1 MNTDLQTQ
9 KLDGESSDNTQP
21 GVGQAVR
28 EKPRNG
34 LPGLKHWTYDLRSGF
49 MVAMVSLP
57 FSMGIAITSGAP
69 PISGVISAI
78 IAGFML
84 PFLGGSYVTISG
96 PAAGL
101 APALFSGMIA
111 LATAEVGKEVAAGKT
126 TQELLQIGYPLVLVA
141 ISIAGVLQIVLARL
155 KVARLSAIFPA
166 AAIEGMLAAI
176 GLIIMVKQLPLLF
189 GVDFE
194 AHHFWGMIVE
204 IPEHV
209 GEIYVPAMVTGLG
222 CTAALF
228 ILNVL
233 PFKFL
238 KVMPPPVWVF
248 IAGSFVFQMIF
259 HIPNGQFTHEQREAS
274 ELMKRQLTP
283 EHQALVVRLDDELQ
297 ADLGTQELTP
307 EERSAISS
315 LHVQLETELR
325 NSELS
330 NEQLAAIQRLKKEL
344 TPDQIKAYQELPHL
358 GYCINIPENPL
369 GAIHLPH
376 YDRIVKHPRTW
387 IVLAY
392 VVFVLLLID
401 ATESLATIVAV
412 DKLDPY
418 KRRSDPDGTLQA
430 MGGCNVASS
439 VVGGLTIIPGI
450 VKSTANIIGGGR
462 TLWAN
467 FFNAIMLL
475 VFMFLARP
483 LINQVPLAVL
493 AAILIFVGWKL
504 CGPKVWKHTAA
515 IGIEQLAV
523 FLVTLIVTVSTDLLI
538 GIFVGVLLK
547 LLMGLSLIGLATRLG
562 KANGNGD
569 TKRSVFARL
578 IDVFRNPVTRKEQ
591 DEDSAYSVYFDR
603 PLHCFNLFHVIRELQ
618 QVPRDATTLRL
629 HFSPL
634 ANVIDH
640 TTVET
645 VLHYLEDY
653 KLNGVTIDLIGWED
667 FVPLSDHHAAIR
679 MRLAERQQTELTA
692 AL

>member
-1 MNTDLQTQ
+1 MNTNPQTSHPNDALNDSATPNSVQ
-9 KLDGESSDNTQP
+9 SVT
-21 GVGQAVR
+21 

-34 LPGLKHWTYDLRSGF
+34 LGGLKHWTYDLRSGF

-69 PISGVISAI
+69 PITGVISAI
-78 IAGFML
+78 IAGLLL

-101 APALFSGMIA
+101 APALYSGMIA

-141 ISIAGVLQIVLARL
+141 ISIAGVLQIILARL
-155 KVARLSAIFPA
+155 KVARLSAMFPA

-194 AHHFWGMIVE
+194 AHEFWGMILE

-228 ILNVL
+228 ILNSL

-238 KVMPPPVWVF
+238 KIMPPPVWVF
-248 IAGSFVFQMIF
+248 IIGSILFHMIF
-259 HIPNGQFTHEQREAS
+259 HIPNEQFTPEQREAS
-274 ELMKRQLTP
+274 ELMNRQLTP
-283 EHQALVVRLDDELQ
+283 EHRALVVRLDGELK

-307 EERSAISS
+307 DERAAISN
-315 LHVQLETELR
+315 LHEKLER
-325 NSELS
+325 ELS
-330 NEQLAAIQRLKKEL
+330 NNELSDEQLAAVERLKIEL
-344 TPDQIKAYQELPHL
+344 TPEQIEAYEELPQL
-358 GYCINIPENPL
+358 GYCINIPDNPL
-369 GAIHLPH
+369 GAIQLPH
-376 YDRIVKHPRTW
+376 FDRILNYPRTW
-387 IVLAY
+387 TVLAY

-412 DKLDPY
+412 DKLDPF

-430 MGGCNVASS
+430 MGGCNLASS

-467 FFNAIMLL
+467 FFNAAMLL
-475 VFMFLARP
+475 VFLFLARP

-493 AAILIFVGWKL
+493 AAILIFIGWKL

-523 FLVTLIVTVSTDLLI
+523 FLVTLIVTISTDLLI
-538 GIFVGVLLK
+538 GIGVGVLLK
-547 LLMGLSLIGLATRLG
+547 LLMDLSLIGLASRLG
-562 KANGNGD
+562 NGSNGD
-569 TKRSVFARL
+569 KKRSFFARF
-578 IDVFRNPVTRKEQ
+578 IDVFRSPVTRKEH
-591 DEDSAYSVYFDR
+591 EENGTYSVYFER

-618 QVPRDATTLRL
+618 QVPKEATTLRL

-640 TTVET
+640 TAVET
-645 VLHYLEDY
+645 MLHYLEEY
-653 KLNGVTIDLIGWED
+653 KLNGLRVELEGWED
-667 FVPLSDHHAAIR
+667 FVPLSDHHTAIR
-679 MRLAERQQTELTA
+679 LRLADRLQTEGTA